1 MSMYRVEQLHKTFG
15 EKTLF
20 DHITFSIEKKER
32 IGLIGVN
39 GTGKSTLL
47 KVLAGIDGKESGEL
61 IHANDF
67 SIEYLPQDPELEED
81 LTVLEQ
87 VYYGDSPVMR
97 TLRAYEQ
104 ALLKLEEDPLS
115 ESCQKKLSDAQE
127 KMDDHNAW
135 DASTVAKTVLT
146 KLGVTD
152 FTKKVNH
159 LSGGQ
164 RKRVSIAKSLIQPVD
179 LLLLDEPTNHLDNI
193 TIEWLEGFLAQYRG
207 AIMVITHDRYF
218 LNRVTK
224 RIFELDHGRLHQ
236 YNGNYELFLE
246 KKAEREI
253 EEDQQEGKRQN
264 LLRRELAWL
273 RRGAKARTT
282 KQKARKQR
290 VEAIQEDTP
299 QEKLGNVDFAIGSS
313 RLGKKVIEL
322 EQVTK
327 SFDGQKF
334 IDKLDYLIIP
344 GERLGI
350 IGPNGVG
357 KSTLLNMMARRIEPD
372 EGTID
377 VGETV
382 RIGYY
387 TQNHEEMDEN
397 LRMIEY
403 IKKTAEVVHTSQGQV
418 ITAEQML
425 ERFLFSRPMQWTHIR
440 RLSGGERRRL
450 YLLKVLMEE
459 PNVLFLDEPT
469 NDLDTQ
475 TLSILE
481 DYLEQFPGV
490 VITVS
495 HDRYFLDR
503 VVDKLLVFQKDGPIE
518 RYFGSYSEWLEEAK
532 EKEAELQQLKNIENK
547 QRNDEFKQ
555 KNQKNKQKDPAAQ
568 STKVPPKKLS
578 YKDQQEWDT
587 IEDRIAELEEKQE
600 TVEKDIAA
608 TGSDF
613 DKAKE
618 FLREQ
623 KRIEKELEKA
633 MERWTE
639 LSVIVEEINAE
650 KK

>member
-1 MSMYRVEQLHKTFG
+1 MFRVEQLHKTFG

-20 DHITFSIEKKER
+20 DHISFSIEKKER

-47 KVLAGIDGKESGEL
+47 KVLAQIDGKESGEL

-67 SIEYLPQDPELEED
+67 TIEYLPQDPELEED

-87 VYYGDSPVMR
+87 VYYGDSPVMK
-97 TLRAYEQ
+97 TMRAYEQ
-104 ALLKLEEDPLS
+104 ALLELEEDPVN
-115 ESCQKKLSDAQE
+115 ERFQKKLSDAQE
-127 KMDDHNAW
+127 KMDDYNAW
-135 DASTVAKTVLT
+135 DANTQAKTVLT

-179 LLLLDEPTNHLDNI
+179 LLLLDEPTNHLDNM

-224 RIFELDHGRLHQ
+224 RIFELDHGQLYQ

-246 KKAEREI
+246 KKAERGI
-253 EEDQQEGKRQN
+253 EEGQQEDKRQN

-290 VEAIQEDTP
+290 VQAIQEDTP

-322 EQVTK
+322 ENVSK
-327 SFDGQKF
+327 SFEGQTF
-334 IDKLDYLIIP
+334 VNKLDYLIIP

-357 KSTLLNMMARRIEPD
+357 KTTLLNMMARRIEPD
-372 EGTID
+372 EGLIH

-382 RIGYY
+382 KIGYY

-403 IKKTAEVVHTSQGQV
+403 IKKTAEVVHTSEGQV

-481 DYLEQFPGV
+481 DYLDQFPGV

-503 VVDKLLVFQKDGPIE
+503 VVEKLLVFQKDGPIE
-518 RYFGSYSEWLEEAK
+518 RYYGSYSEWLEEAK
-532 EKEAELQQLKNIENK
+532 EKEAEQQQLRNIDNK
-547 QRNDEFKQ
+547 QKNEEFKQ
-555 KNQKNKQKDPAAQ
+555 KNQKNKQKTQVPQ
-568 STKVPPKKLS
+568 PTKVIVKKLS

-587 IEDRIAELEEKQE
+587 IEERIAELEEKQE

-613 DKAKE
+613 DRAKE
-618 FLREQ
+618 FLDEQ

-639 LSVIVEEINAE
+639 LSEIVEEINSE
-650 KK
+650 KKK

>member
-1 MSMYRVEQLHKTFG
+1 MSMFRVEELHKTFG

-20 DHITFSIEKKER
+20 DHISFSIEKKER

-47 KVLAGIDGKESGEL
+47 KVIAQIDGKESGEL

-67 SIEYLPQDPELEED
+67 TIEYLPQDPELEED

-87 VYYGDSPVMR
+87 VYYGNSPVMR
-97 TLRAYEQ
+97 TMRAYEQ
-104 ALLKLEEDPLS
+104 ALLELEADYLNEA
-115 ESCQKKLSDAQE
+115 CQKKLSDAQE

-135 DASTVAKTVLT
+135 EANTMAQTVLT

-152 FTKKVNH
+152 FSKKVNH

-207 AIMVITHDRYF
+207 AIMLITHDRYF
-218 LNRVTK
+218 LNRVTQ
-224 RIFELDHGRLHQ
+224 RIFELDHGKLHQ

-253 EEDQQEGKRQN
+253 EQDQQEDKRQN

-290 VEAIQEDTP
+290 VEAIQDDTP

-322 EQVTK
+322 EQVSK
-327 SFDGQKF
+327 SFEGQTF
-334 IDKLDYLIIP
+334 IEKLDYLIIP

-357 KSTLLNMMARRIEPD
+357 KTTLLNMMARRIEPD
-372 EGTID
+372 EGTIH

-382 RIGYY
+382 KIGYY

-403 IKKTAEVVHTSQGQV
+403 IKNTAQVVHTSDGQM

-425 ERFLFSRPMQWTHIR
+425 ERFLFSRAMQWTHIR

-481 DYLEQFPGV
+481 DYLYQFPGV

-503 VVDKLLVFQKDGPIE
+503 VVEKLLVFQKDGPIE
-518 RYFGSYSEWLEEAK
+518 RYYGSYSEWLDEAK
-532 EKEAELQQLKNIENK
+532 AKEAKLQQVKNEENK
-547 QRNDEFKQ
+547 QQNLAFKQ
-555 KNQKNKQKDPAAQ
+555 KSKQTKEPAKSAK
-568 STKVPPKKLS
+568 STAKKLS

-600 TVEKDIAA
+600 QIEKSIADS
-608 TGSDF
+608 GSDF
-613 DKAKE
+613 AKAKE
-618 FLREQ
+618 FLEEQ
-623 KRIEKELEKA
+623 KLVQQALEKA
-633 MERWTE
+633 MDRWTE
-639 LSVIVEEINAE
+639 LSVIVEEIEAE
-650 KK
+650 RNK

>member
-1 MSMYRVEQLHKTFG
+1 MSMFRVEQLHKTFG

-20 DHITFSIEKKER
+20 NHISFSIEKKQR

-47 KVLAGIDGKESGEL
+47 KVLAGIEGKEEGQL

-67 SIEYLPQDPELEED
+67 TIEYLPQDPELEEG

-97 TLRAYEQ
+97 TLRGYEE
-104 ALLKLEEDPLS
+104 ALMNLEKDPMN
-115 ESCQKKLSDAQE
+115 EGTQKKLASMQQ
-127 KMDDHNAW
+127 KMDELDAW
-135 DASTVAKTVLT
+135 EASTMAKTILT
-146 KLGVTD
+146 KLGVSQ
-152 FTKKVNH
+152 FTKKVDH

-193 TIEWLEGFLAQYRG
+193 TIEWLEGFLAQYPG
-207 AIMVITHDRYF
+207 AIMLITHDRYF

-224 RIFELDHGRLHQ
+224 RIFELDHGELYQ
-236 YNGNYELFLE
+236 YEGNYELFLE

-253 EEDQQEGKRQN
+253 DQENQENKRQN

-273 RRGAKARTT
+273 KRGAKARTT

-299 QEKLGNVDFAIGSS
+299 LTKQGDVDFAIGST
-313 RLGKKVIEL
+313 RLGKKVIVL
-322 EQVTK
+322 DQISK
-327 SFDGQKF
+327 SYDEETL
-334 IDKLDYLIIP
+334 IDQFSYLIIP
-344 GERLGI
+344 GDRLGI
-350 IGPNGVG
+350 IGPNGIG
-357 KSTLLNMMARRIEPD
+357 KTTLLNMMAQRIKPD
-372 EGTID
+372 SGTIET
-377 VGETV
+377 GETV
-382 RIGYY
+382 KIGYY
-387 TQNHEEMDEN
+387 TQNHEELDGN

-403 IKKTAEVVHTSQGQV
+403 IKQTAEVVHTADGQV
-418 ITAEQML
+418 VTAEQML
-425 ERFLFSRPMQWTHIR
+425 ERFLFSRAMQWTHIR

-450 YLLKVLMEE
+450 YLLKTLMEE

-475 TLSILE
+475 TLSVLE
-481 DYLEQFPGV
+481 DYLDQFPGV

-503 VVDKLLVFQKDGPIE
+503 VVDKLIVFKGQGQID
-518 RYFGSYSEWLEEAK
+518 RYFGSYSEWLAEEK
-532 EKEAELQQLKNIENK
+532 EKEVSQPVVSQSNVKPSNQPNK
-547 QRNDEFKQ
+547 KA
-555 KNQKNKQKDPAAQ
+555 K
-568 STKVPPKKLS
+568 PKKLS
-578 YKDQQEWDT
+578 YKDQQEWNSIEDT
-587 IEDRIAELEEKQE
+587 IAQLEEKLE
-600 TVEKDIAA
+600 SIGKEIEE

-613 DKAKE
+613 DKARDLFE
-618 FLREQ
+618 AQ
-623 KRIEKELEKA
+623 KLTEEELEKA

-639 LSVIVEEINAE
+639 LSMIVEELE
-650 KK
+650 EDKQK